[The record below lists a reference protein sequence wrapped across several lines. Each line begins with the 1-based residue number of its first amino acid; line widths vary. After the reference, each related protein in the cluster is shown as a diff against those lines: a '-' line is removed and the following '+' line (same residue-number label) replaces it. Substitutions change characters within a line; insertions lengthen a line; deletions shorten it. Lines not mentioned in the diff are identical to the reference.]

1 VTIQLDPHQLK
12 SVTWLKNL
20 PDGRGGLADEPRVG
34 KTYPAIVAAREVG
47 AKQIA
52 VLCPAM
58 ARGMWWAAIQE
69 VCGKGKFALWPKSVN
84 QMTTPDGMT
93 WWVESYEMV
102 ATRKT
107 LIHDMVDWS
116 PDTVILDEFHFLKSR
131 TAKRTKAIYGPQ
143 CETFAFTSPD
153 RVWLLSG
160 TPMPNNPAELWTHWR
175 AIFREEMS
183 YHRWLYRY
191 CKVIPTIYGLSIHGV
206 VPETLPEL
214 QAKFKARFLRRT
226 FAKVHGKGKEPLVW
240 RPVLLG
246 SGKLPPPIAREE
258 RQMTALREALQNGGE
273 PGEVELSTLRR
284 LTGALKA
291 PLTARYVEE
300 YLEDNPGQKVLVLGV
315 HRDSLTYVAHRLK
328 APLLIGGLTDARRE
342 EIRLLFHGTNPGSPR
357 VLVGNIEACQ
367 VAIDLSPA
375 DVVVMMERVWTPGV
389 NIQAAMRVAH
399 RNKKGPTPVDVLGL
413 AGSIDEAVARV
424 DARKLQMLTTTL
436 DQERT

>member
-1 VTIQLDPHQLK
+1 MTVQLDPHQLK
-12 SVTWLKNL
+12 SVEWLKNL

-34 KTYPAIVAAREVG
+34 KTYPAIVAAQQVG
-47 AKQIA
+47 AKKIA

-69 VCGKGKFALWPKSVN
+69 VCGKGTFPTRTKAGVN
-84 QMTTPDGMT
+84 RMVAGGVT
-93 WWVESYEMV
+93 WWVESYEMT
-102 ATRKT
+102 ASRGT
-107 LIHDMVDWS
+107 LIHDMVDWA
-116 PDTVILDEFHFLKSR
+116 PDTVILDEFHFLKSK
-131 TAKRTKAIYGPQ
+131 TAKRTKAIYGAQ
-143 CETFAFTSPD
+143 CDLFAFTSAD

-160 TPMPNNPAELWTHWR
+160 TPMPNNPAELWTHWK
-175 AIFREEMS
+175 AIFGEEMS

-214 QAKFKARFLRRT
+214 KAKFKQRFLRRT
-226 FAKVHGKGKEPLVW
+226 FKAVHGKGKEPLVW

-246 SGKLPPPIAREE
+246 SGKLPPPIAKEE
-258 RQMTALREALQNGGE
+258 RQMTALREALRNGGE
-273 PGEVELSTLRR
+273 PSEIELSTLRR

-300 YLEDNPGQKVLVLGV
+300 YLADNPGQKVLVLGV
-315 HRDSLTYVAHRLK
+315 HREALTYVAKRLK
-328 APLLIGGLTDARRE
+328 APLLIGGLSDTKRE
-342 EIRLLFHGTNPGSPR
+342 ELRLLFHGTNAGSPR

-413 AGSIDEAVARV
+413 AGSIDEAVAKV

-436 DQERT
+436 D